1 VATRPREGFPR
12 SRRIRRRA
20 DFLRVQGDRRAGSR
34 PLPHPSLPH
43 PSLPHPSV
51 PAAKVSC
58 RHFLLLFAPTT
69 GEGPTRL
76 GVVASRKM
84 GGAVQRN
91 RAKRL
96 LREAFRRTVATLPEG
111 LDLVVVVRSGAD
123 ELGLGEVVEELRK
136 AAPQLAR
143 RAAQLRGR

>member
-1 VATRPREGFPR
+1 VAARPPEGFPR

-20 DFLRVQGDRRAGSR
+20 DFLRVQGDRRAGSP
-34 PLPHPSLPH
+34 PLAHPA
-43 PSLPHPSV
+43 SV
-51 PAAKVSC
+51 PAAKVTC
-58 RHFLLLFAPTT
+58 RHFLLLFAPTS

-76 GVVASRKM
+76 GVVASRRM

-96 LREAFRRTVATLPEG
+96 LREAFRRNVATLPEG

-123 ELGLGEVVEELRK
+123 ELGLGDVVEELRK

-143 RAAQLRGR
+143 RAAQLKGR